1 MKCPGRERIMTDLQ
15 QSLAVLSAH
24 STRWSLQHK
33 LDSRTYRGSS
43 SFTVSTFKGVWP
55 WTYTAGWS
63 VLTVIFMTVLK
74 GSAVLDGLCQAILW
88 MCLTTQA
95 EIQQINA
102 THRLLCREERW
113 KGASS
118 LFSLVHFWVL
128 ICFSESWSHS
138 SALWALGLEYT
149 RDLCTGC
156 TVVQRRKREKIE
168 CGFEVRICRAAVRAC
183 IGCSNR
189 SRAISPPFS
198 SVFLLCAPCIYI
210 YIYIWYKIA
219 YTENLINYIFT
230 VIDLKLWHTLHHKC

>member
-1 MKCPGRERIMTDLQ
+1 MESATQTGFHDLQ
-15 QSLAVLSAH
+15 RLILILFHCKHLQRSLALDIHCWMVSPYCYLYDSIERVH
-24 STRWSLQHK
+24 SPRWTLPGHIVNVFNNSSRNSTNKCNPQTALQ
-33 LDSRTYRGSS
+33 RG
-43 SFTVSTFKGVWP
+43 
-55 WTYTAGWS
+55 A
-63 VLTVIFMTVLK
+63 M
-74 GSAVLDGLCQAILW
+74 
-88 MCLTTQA
+88 
-95 EIQQINA
+95 
-102 THRLLCREERW
+102 

-118 LFSLVHFWVL
+118 LFSLVRFWLL

-149 RDLCTGC
+149 RDLCTGY

-198 SVFLLCAPCIYI
+198 SVFLPCASCM

-219 YTENLINYIFT
+219 YTENLINYIFR
-230 VIDLKLWHTLHHKC
+230 VIDLKLWHTAPQVLKAITEKTAQYK